1 MVIASGVTV
10 HDVCG
15 WTGSL
20 RWRYFGPRYLT
31 QDGSQ
36 MSPGTSLLYY
46 HLAYKIDKN
55 WLIEGDIFNLLN
67 TKADDIT
74 YYYTYRLQ
82 PTAAAVSGDLFHP
95 VEPRTFRLMLTAR
108 F

>member
-1 MVIASGVTV
+1 MVIASGLTV

-15 WTGSL
+15 WSTSL
-20 RWRYFGPRYLT
+20 RWRYFGSRYLT

-36 MSPGTSLLYY
+36 LSPATSLIYY
-46 HLAYKIDKN
+46 NLGYKINKT
-55 WLIEGDIFNLLN
+55 WSIEADIFNLLN

-74 YYYTYRLQ
+74 YYYAYRLT
-82 PTAAAVSGDLFHP
+82 PTGSAVSGDVFHP
-95 VEPRTFRLMLTAR
+95 VEPRTFRVALTMR